1 MRSDL
6 HRVEQCER
14 NRLYTFVTDIGMR
27 HNVFIASGSFV
38 TKHKATCRITLF
50 SGNMYLIKK
59 IKLDILQEHFCVLFK
74 DH

>member
-27 HNVFIASGSFV
+27 HNVFIASGFFV

-59 IKLDILQEHFCVLFK
+59 IKLDILQEHFCVPFK